1 VKRRWRFYR
10 TPAGRRVIDE
20 FLDALPLFDASE
32 VAAAMKEVRDKGLT
46 AARHLRGD
54 IYEVRADGRDDSYR
68 LLFATEGR
76 KSRILLGLHVMPKH
90 AQKTPNQDLRKAERR
105 LIEWRQ
111 RGKALR
117 PRP

>member
-32 VAAAMKEVRDKGLT
+32 VAAAMK
-46 AARHLRGD
+46 
-54 IYEVRADGRDDSYR
+54 EVRADGRDDSYR